1 MASFKKRDKRGSIF
15 FNTILFVIII
25 KKMTINQKN
34 RVIKKGKK
42 KVDKSTESTNVQVVK
57 KKRGPKRSAE
67 ITRIT
72 NQRRVIGKAYLEL
85 YVNNCLDVKWGN
97 GLMAL
102 ARFLQYGKGYVKKSG
117 EDLAINTIRIELGEL
132 LKEILEEKPKG
143 RKKF

>member
-1 MASFKKRDKRGSIF
+1 MQTTLFSGRKDRDIIFIFLLKCFKVQFCSNERFLS
-15 FNTILFVIII
+15 L
-25 KKMTINQKN
+25 
-34 RVIKKGKK
+34 IKKGKK

-97 GLMAL
+97 GLMA
-102 ARFLQYGKGYVKKSG
+102 FGQVP
-117 EDLAINTIRIELGEL
+117 TIWERLRQ
-132 LKEILEEKPKG
+132 EE
-143 RKKF
+143 R